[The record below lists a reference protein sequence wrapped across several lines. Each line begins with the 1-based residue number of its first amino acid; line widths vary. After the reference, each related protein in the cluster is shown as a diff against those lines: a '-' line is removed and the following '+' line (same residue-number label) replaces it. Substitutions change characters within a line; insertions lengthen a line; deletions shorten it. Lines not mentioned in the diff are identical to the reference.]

1 MVIKFTRSLDIP
13 SINKISIWSE
23 TQTLAYCRF
32 MEPLSPLIFNQSFD
46 ILFTE
51 TERRILRIPILT
63 RNRIS
68 TNRTRA
74 YRNLDR
80 NLHQSHPFIY
90 RRRFSPIRYRT
101 CSAVVTILSLSS
113 AQAYLYLRVQTPI
126 NPSAPRLPTDKMT
139 STRVRCLDSQS
150 RPPPSSII
158 DPHLFPSHTLRKDSP

>member
-51 TERRILRIPILT
+51 TERRILT

-68 TNRTRA
+68 TNRTWA
-74 YRNLDR
+74 YRDLDR

-150 RPPPSSII
+150 RPPPSSIT

>member
-51 TERRILRIPILT
+51 PERRILT

-74 YRNLDR
+74 YRDLDR

-150 RPPPSSII
+150 RPPPCSIT

>member
-1 MVIKFTRSLDIP
+1 MVIKFTHSLDIP

-51 TERRILRIPILT
+51 TERRILT

-74 YRNLDR
+74 YRDLDR

-150 RPPPSSII
+150 RPPPSSIT

>member
-32 MEPLSPLIFNQSFD
+32 MEPLFPLIFNQSFD

-51 TERRILRIPILT
+51 PERRILT

-74 YRNLDR
+74 YRDLDR

-90 RRRFSPIRYRT
+90 RRRFSPIKYRT

-150 RPPPSSII
+150 RPPPSSIT
-158 DPHLFPSHTLRKDSP
+158 DPHLFPFHTLRKDSP

>member
-51 TERRILRIPILT
+51 TERRILT

-74 YRNLDR
+74 YRDLDR

-150 RPPPSSII
+150 RPPPCSIT

>member
-1 MVIKFTRSLDIP
+1 
-13 SINKISIWSE
+13 
-23 TQTLAYCRF
+23 

-51 TERRILRIPILT
+51 TERRILRISILT

-74 YRNLDR
+74 YRDLDR

-90 RRRFSPIRYRT
+90 RCRFSPIRYRT

-150 RPPPSSII
+150 RPPPSSIT

>member
-51 TERRILRIPILT
+51 TERRILT

-74 YRNLDR
+74 YRDLDR

-139 STRVRCLDSQS
+139 STRLRCLDSQS
-150 RPPPSSII
+150 RPPPSSIT

>member
-51 TERRILRIPILT
+51 TERRILT

-74 YRNLDR
+74 YRDLDR

-150 RPPPSSII
+150 RPPPSSIT

>member
-32 MEPLSPLIFNQSFD
+32 IEPLSPLIFNQSFD

-51 TERRILRIPILT
+51 PERRILT

-74 YRNLDR
+74 YRDLDR

-150 RPPPSSII
+150 RPPPSSIT
-158 DPHLFPSHTLRKDSP
+158 DLHLFPSHTLRKDSP

>member
-32 MEPLSPLIFNQSFD
+32 MELLSPLIFNQSFD

-74 YRNLDR
+74 YRDLDR

-90 RRRFSPIRYRT
+90 RRRFSPITYRT

-150 RPPPSSII
+150 RPPPSSIT

>member
-32 MEPLSPLIFNQSFD
+32 IEPLSPLIFNQSFD

-51 TERRILRIPILT
+51 PERRILT

-74 YRNLDR
+74 YRDLDR

-150 RPPPSSII
+150 RPPPSSIT